1 MGGRSFEIP
10 AACHYFRLNC
20 LWRPNSACRPRRIPK
35 NPSCNNLHHF
45 LFLSRNALLSF
56 LTAPCVFFRSYP
68 KPDIL
73 RNNAGKKKKQKRWKR
88 KFQKNVREQTMNLAR
103 HRCAFSSCVNFSSFF
118 KFVVVVVVLAHLLHS
133 EKKNDARSPRCTCI
147 NVHLIRFLFN
157 CA

>member
-1 MGGRSFEIP
+1 MHGRPILRNSRGLPLFPTELFMASELSVP
-10 AACHYFRLNC
+10 SP
-20 LWRPNSACRPRRIPK
+20 PNSQK
-35 NPSCNNLHHF
+35 SVLQQLTSF

-73 RNNAGKKKKQKRWKR
+73 RNNAGKKKKQKRRKR

-118 KFVVVVVVLAHLLHS
+118 KFVVVVVVVVLAHLLHS
-133 EKKNDARSPRCTCI
+133 EKKMTPGRRAVRASTSI
-147 NVHLIRFLFN
+147 
-157 CA
+157 